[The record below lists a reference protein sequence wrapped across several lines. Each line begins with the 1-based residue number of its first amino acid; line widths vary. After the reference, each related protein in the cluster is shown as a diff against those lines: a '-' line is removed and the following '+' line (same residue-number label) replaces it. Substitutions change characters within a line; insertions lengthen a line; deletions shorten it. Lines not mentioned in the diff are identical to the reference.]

1 MRKLTQI
8 LIAIDQL
15 LNTLIGGY
23 ADETLSAH
31 AYRQR
36 GTKKHWTITYKVI
49 NAIFFWQIN
58 HCENSYMSEFERRQL
73 PTEYR

>member
-1 MRKLTQI
+1 MRKLKQV
-8 LIAIDQL
+8 LISIDQL

-36 GTKKHWTITYKVI
+36 GIKKHWTIAYQSI
-49 NAIFFWQIN
+49 NKLFFWQDN
-58 HCENSYMSEFERRQL
+58 HCESSYMSELERRQL
-73 PTEYR
+73 PIEYR